1 MCHGCS
7 RQTVDEGT
15 DSYGGAM
22 TAAGDSFELDRLRE
36 AAQARLEKGVGDG
49 KLTLEE
55 YSEHAAI
62 VWSRDADVERLRRL
76 VPVEAPTAPVSR
88 PQSTIVG
95 IFGDTKR
102 SGRWSLAVKTLALL
116 VFGDVKLDLR
126 SAVIGARTST
136 ITLVTLFGDSTV
148 TVPEGVH
155 VEVGG
160 FDLFG
165 DRELDAGAQDPGPG
179 APTIRI
185 VSYSLFGDLRVRT
198 R

>member
-1 MCHGCS
+1 
-7 RQTVDEGT
+7 
-15 DSYGGAM
+15 M
-22 TAAGDSFELDRLRE
+22 TAAGDSRELDRLRE

-55 YSEHAAI
+55 YSEQAAI
-62 VWSRDADVERLRRL
+62 VWSRDVDVEGLRRL
-76 VPVEAPTAPVSR
+76 VPVEAPAAPVSR

-136 ITLVTLFGDSTV
+136 ITLVTLFGDSTI

-165 DRELDAGAQDPGPG
+165 DRELDAGAQDPGPA

>member
-1 MCHGCS
+1 M
-7 RQTVDEGT
+7 
-15 DSYGGAM
+15 
-22 TAAGDSFELDRLRE
+22 
-36 AAQARLEKGVGDG
+36 
-49 KLTLEE
+49 
-55 YSEHAAI
+55 
-62 VWSRDADVERLRRL
+62 
-76 VPVEAPTAPVSR
+76 
-88 PQSTIVG
+88 
-95 IFGDTKR
+95 
-102 SGRWSLAVKTLALL
+102 KTLALL

-136 ITLVTLFGDSTV
+136 ITLVRLFGDSTV